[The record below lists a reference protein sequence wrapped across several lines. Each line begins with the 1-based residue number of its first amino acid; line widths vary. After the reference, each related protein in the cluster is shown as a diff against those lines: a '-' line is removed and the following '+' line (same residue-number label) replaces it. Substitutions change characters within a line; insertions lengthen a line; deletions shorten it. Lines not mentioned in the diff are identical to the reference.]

1 VSANNRLA
9 RWALALQPYKF
20 EINYKEGK
28 KLTAADGISRRPF
41 PEPVVE
47 EEDEEIAEDSYIAQI
62 DTDIFDSVT
71 DNTMESNNAKKKWT
85 VITFD
90 HKKNVCQEPDVSTE
104 DELLNINEPVDI
116 TSGYNIQELQR
127 KCPDFIPIFDY
138 IENGI
143 LPDDDKS
150 ARKLILESEQ
160 FLIDDGILYH
170 IFHPRTKRL
179 NVIKPTV
186 QQLCVPG
193 VLREELLTAY
203 HDNNAHVGRERL
215 YNTLKFKYYFPRMYT
230 SVIEYVSSC
239 DVCQRTKTS
248 PHTKKAP
255 LKPLEVVEPFG
266 RLHLDFVGPLP
277 KTPEGFRHIL
287 VIVDSASLWCEAFP
301 TKTTNAEEV
310 AHILY
315 KEIISRYGVMR
326 QLLTDN
332 GSSFRNKLIAE
343 LCRLL
348 KIKHTFSSPHHP
360 QGDGKCERMNQTIIK
375 SLKLMC
381 KDQTDWAEN
390 ITPVLMSYRGT
401 ATLPTGISPHYVL
414 FGREMNLGIDITLM
428 NEFHKAPDIQSYT
441 AELLPRLKLTHDII
455 KQNLQDSQVKMKK
468 YYDVKSE
475 EPKFE
480 IGSKVLLHDPT
491 TKQGESPKF
500 KRRWMGP
507 YMIIHKS
514 DDGLLYK
521 LRHCDTGRE
530 QRSMIHGNRLKAYN
544 DDRDLFYNRHNI
556 VKPIHKQNSDLCQPN
571 ADSGEWF
578 EIKKVTS
585 RKFLNGKET
594 FLVWWQDGS
603 KSRVD
608 ATDVSE
614 YAKEMYFINLKKKNR
629 RKR

>member
-1 VSANNRLA
+1 
-9 RWALALQPYKF
+9 
-20 EINYKEGK
+20 
-28 KLTAADGISRRPF
+28 
-41 PEPVVE
+41 
-47 EEDEEIAEDSYIAQI
+47 
-62 DTDIFDSVT
+62 
-71 DNTMESNNAKKKWT
+71 
-85 VITFD
+85 
-90 HKKNVCQEPDVSTE
+90 
-104 DELLNINEPVDI
+104 
-116 TSGYNIQELQR
+116 
-127 KCPDFIPIFDY
+127 
-138 IENGI
+138 
-143 LPDDDKS
+143 
-150 ARKLILESEQ
+150 
-160 FLIDDGILYH
+160 
-170 IFHPRTKRL
+170 
-179 NVIKPTV
+179 
-186 QQLCVPG
+186 
-193 VLREELLTAY
+193 
-203 HDNNAHVGRERL
+203 
-215 YNTLKFKYYFPRMYT
+215 MY
-230 SVIEYVSSC
+230 
-239 DVCQRTKTS
+239 
-248 PHTKKAP
+248 
-255 LKPLEVVEPFG
+255 
-266 RLHLDFVGPLP
+266 
-277 KTPEGFRHIL
+277 
-287 VIVDSASLWCEAFP
+287 
-301 TKTTNAEEV
+301 
-310 AHILY
+310 
-315 KEIISRYGVMR
+315 
-326 QLLTDN
+326 
-332 GSSFRNKLIAE
+332 
-343 LCRLL
+343 
-348 KIKHTFSSPHHP
+348 
-360 QGDGKCERMNQTIIK
+360 
-375 SLKLMC
+375 

-401 ATLPTGISPHYVL
+401 ATLPTGVSPHYVL